1 MTLEELVAQKAFA
14 LYPCQG
20 APMVIRVDEII
31 NWMILQ
37 GQRTDKL
44 TLAAIVGL

>member
-20 APMVIRVDEII
+20 APMVIKVEDLLD
-31 NWMILQ
+31 WMMA
-37 GQRTDKL
+37 RTDKL